1 MPKKDKL
8 FNELEQIHLEQQ
20 QRAGS
25 KAHPVVSDA
34 EKEKR
39 KAEGKTR
46 GAKGAKM
53 DRINMTFYTDN
64 FEYLRIM
71 SKIKGQTMTAFCNDI
86 IAEHREAHAD
96 LFEEAR
102 QIIERMK

>member
-53 DRINMTFYTDN
+53 DRINMAFYTDN

-71 SKIKGQTMTAFCNDI
+71 SKIKGHFVMTSSQSTERRTPI
-86 IAEHREAHAD
+86 YSKRHAK
-96 LFEEAR
+96 L
-102 QIIERMK
+102 